1 MLLLVRVGRRR
12 RWRRGRHH
20 VALLDVRERRQGLV
34 DELVGGHGG
43 AGVLGGGEHGAE
55 RLVLL
60 PDCVGGDGVRF
71 TGGAELDAED
81 GVVVGLGLVLGG
93 GGGGGGVDLEGGLR
107 ALGLGRGGEEGGGHV
122 GVHLAALDVAVGEAL
137 VGGFELLAVAAMAG
151 NN

>member
-1 MLLLVRVGRRR
+1 M
-12 RWRRGRHH
+12 
-20 VALLDVRERRQGLV
+20 
-34 DELVGGHGG
+34 
-43 AGVLGGGEHGAE
+43 
-55 RLVLL
+55 LL
-60 PDCVGGDGVRF
+60 PDCVGGGGVRF

-137 VGGFELLAVAAMAG
+137 VGGFELLAESVREGGRHGWQQLTALSC
-151 NN
+151 